1 MALASLSEMDI
12 DALNK
17 YFPSLEAKKKA
28 LVVSRVFA
36 FDWAPRNSISF
47 LLGKVAAWLRTC
59 RPKCNDCLRIQSQ
72 PRFNGASYLAANWLP
87 FTEMPV
93 RYFYLKNNYITYRSL
108 LSLPADLKTQV
119 VTSVTN
125 SILCVCLV

>member
-36 FDWAPRNSISF
+36 FGLGAEEIVLVFFSGKSPPGCAPAVRSATIAYVS
-47 LLGKVAAWLRTC
+47 
-59 RPKCNDCLRIQSQ
+59 QSQ
-72 PRFNGASYLAANWLP
+72 PRL
-87 FTEMPV
+87 
-93 RYFYLKNNYITYRSL
+93 
-108 LSLPADLKTQV
+108 
-119 VTSVTN
+119 
-125 SILCVCLV
+125 